1 MNLNINNYGGKG
13 VLPVFCGSYVSGTAF
28 FVTPT
33 HLLTAGH
40 VIAEYILD
48 KEAMVAVVVEEEYK
62 VCRVLV
68 HQANPDVAILEC
80 VDYICPNEYIL
91 PLLASKFKESID
103 LLIVGYPREL
113 GNCVDYFGVTVK
125 NSRKKADLKGGF
137 DRMVVK
143 TDSFGFN
150 SYEGFSGSPV
160 INDFGKV
167 VGIETDQLYYSL
179 GYLSI
184 TAIKELVEKGTEIKI
199 EENDDLYDNTPYGL
213 RRSYNHI
220 REHTADMLKTRYN
233 DKVHIENEEVEKTIQ
248 RFCGYGFEEERVE
261 IHDEYKA
268 WHDKM
273 AGVRL
278 SYIDSITQLVNYLQ
292 DGIITDAVMVE
303 MEDLFYLR
311 DSEKKLHADHS
322 KKLRAIHKKIYTW
335 LRNKRLYEERQF
347 MHVSGT
353 AGCGKSH
360 LLYRGTLEISNRQR
374 IYMLLG
380 SEFSSLEDPENTIA
394 RVMGWKSS
402 DPLKELN
409 DELAHEE
416 GKTATIIIDALNE
429 GAGTHFWMEQLPIL
443 KNKISRYSHLKMIV
457 SLRTLSKEDQ
467 LNDILRDD
475 WHSLRV
481 EGFKNRKKAIGN
493 YFEAYEIMT
502 NEAPYTKIAEF
513 TNPLFLRMFCETYYS
528 QTQEEREK
536 VLRLPIYKRYLEK
549 RNYEISDGVDEDVK
563 RDITSKYI
571 LWVAQRSLEQ
581 FQCDDLPRQLAYKRS
596 YKLCP
601 FRTWK
606 NSLLRNCLEANL
618 LREYTTEKDDF
629 VDFEF
634 DSMGDYLKAERLL
647 SRNCDD
653 GDRFKTLVRI
663 YDKMDADYSSN
674 QNWQKKLN
682 FVKAFLSVWNP
693 PAAIWQKPEFMK
705 GKLTSLLLSSMP
717 LRNQRDEENTLTSDI
732 IGSILQNNPDY
743 IQPELILQNIELYS
757 TGLMDKVHAKLMDM
771 TMSVRDLA
779 WTTNVNGLFDGA
791 HYQDLLEPL
800 QLTLQHEIETL
811 LTVEIWM
818 LSTSFPYLRA
828 YMMRK
833 VKDLLSEYADQTNE
847 MIVKFHAVNDP
858 YILSG
863 LYTAVYGVIVS
874 VDKADFSRGIAEQIL
889 SYHYGEA
896 GKAPQDL
903 MVRHWTLK
911 ILELAN
917 HQDPTIDAWN
927 KAQPPYNVTEDI
939 FAEMPEDDYEA
950 DGYFGETYGGKQ
962 ITRSLF
968 HWDFSRYIIGTNSN
982 NVSRIFFRDGKGVSL
997 RKIEYAIAYLI
1008 KHKFGW
1014 NDELGKY
1021 DSDVPY
1027 QTSLENSVERIGK
1040 KYQWIGMYRVYAYL
1054 CDTCQIK
1061 INLWSARERFAEK
1074 NYPWYARGHD
1084 YYDPTLTDK
1093 DLTLEESHQ
1102 LFDVLRPASTMK
1114 QIAKEWLQ
1122 DERQMPPLY
1131 FSLKDHEGKE
1141 WIVLQAYSI
1150 IKEEKGDDK
1159 REQFVLYNGVFANK
1173 NNFEKLRSWASNANF
1188 YGRWMP
1194 EHSGSIDYR
1203 WNEYPWADS
1212 YLQLGEAQLQENY
1225 KGIDDEYQF
1234 MSTAYMPCKEMMEM
1248 FGWHTAERG
1257 IIRDTH
1263 SKIVAINRNIPGDP
1277 LQALLVLRSK
1287 LDEYM
1292 EAKGLVL
1299 FWSLVGEKQYGNH
1312 PHALIARLTGAV
1324 AYRTGEEIDEMQPL
1338 RNEPP
1343 APPRERVKLDKKEFP
1358 SISEELL
1365 DQMNEMDE
1373 NELMKMMSESML
1385 KKER

>member
-1 MNLNINNYGGKG
+1 
-13 VLPVFCGSYVSGTAF
+13 
-28 FVTPT
+28 
-33 HLLTAGH
+33 
-40 VIAEYILD
+40 
-48 KEAMVAVVVEEEYK
+48 
-62 VCRVLV
+62 
-68 HQANPDVAILEC
+68 
-80 VDYICPNEYIL
+80 
-91 PLLASKFKESID
+91 
-103 LLIVGYPREL
+103 
-113 GNCVDYFGVTVK
+113 
-125 NSRKKADLKGGF
+125 
-137 DRMVVK
+137 
-143 TDSFGFN
+143 
-150 SYEGFSGSPV
+150 
-160 INDFGKV
+160 
-167 VGIETDQLYYSL
+167 
-179 GYLSI
+179 
-184 TAIKELVEKGTEIKI
+184 
-199 EENDDLYDNTPYGL
+199 
-213 RRSYNHI
+213 
-220 REHTADMLKTRYN
+220 
-233 DKVHIENEEVEKTIQ
+233 
-248 RFCGYGFEEERVE
+248 
-261 IHDEYKA
+261 
-268 WHDKM
+268 
-273 AGVRL
+273 
-278 SYIDSITQLVNYLQ
+278 
-292 DGIITDAVMVE
+292 
-303 MEDLFYLR
+303 
-311 DSEKKLHADHS
+311 
-322 KKLRAIHKKIYTW
+322 
-335 LRNKRLYEERQF
+335 
-347 MHVSGT
+347 
-353 AGCGKSH
+353 
-360 LLYRGTLEISNRQR
+360 
-374 IYMLLG
+374 
-380 SEFSSLEDPENTIA
+380 
-394 RVMGWKSS
+394 
-402 DPLKELN
+402 
-409 DELAHEE
+409 
-416 GKTATIIIDALNE
+416 
-429 GAGTHFWMEQLPIL
+429 
-443 KNKISRYSHLKMIV
+443 
-457 SLRTLSKEDQ
+457 
-467 LNDILRDD
+467 
-475 WHSLRV
+475 
-481 EGFKNRKKAIGN
+481 
-493 YFEAYEIMT
+493 
-502 NEAPYTKIAEF
+502 
-513 TNPLFLRMFCETYYS
+513 
-528 QTQEEREK
+528 
-536 VLRLPIYKRYLEK
+536 
-549 RNYEISDGVDEDVK
+549 
-563 RDITSKYI
+563 
-571 LWVAQRSLEQ
+571 
-581 FQCDDLPRQLAYKRS
+581 
-596 YKLCP
+596 
-601 FRTWK
+601 
-606 NSLLRNCLEANL
+606 
-618 LREYTTEKDDF
+618 
-629 VDFEF
+629 
-634 DSMGDYLKAERLL
+634 
-647 SRNCDD
+647 
-653 GDRFKTLVRI
+653 
-663 YDKMDADYSSN
+663 
-674 QNWQKKLN
+674 
-682 FVKAFLSVWNP
+682 
-693 PAAIWQKPEFMK
+693 MK

-757 TGLMDKVHAKLMDM
+757 TGLMDKAHAKLMDM

-791 HYQDLLEPL
+791 YYQDLLEPL

-968 HWDFSRYIIGTNSN
+968 HWDFSRYIIGTSSN

-1027 QTSLENSVERIGK
+1027 QTRAENSVERIGK

-1141 WIVLQAYSI
+1141 WIVLQAYST

-1173 NNFEKLRSWASNANF
+1173 NNFEKLRSWASNENF

-1212 YLQLGEAQLQENY
+1212 YLQLGDEDDEIFDEGGGEMKLAYEAQLQENY

-1312 PHALIARLTGAV
+1312 PHALIARLTGAA

-1343 APPRERVKLDKKEFP
+1343 ASPRERVKLEKKEFP

-1365 DQMNEMDE
+1365 NQMNEMDE
-1373 NELMKMMSESML
+1373 NELMKMMSENML